1 MEPYDYLQNFIA
13 DKRARGVPWQH
24 ISAMTLKPMDSLR
37 PYMDLEEGYRAAAT
51 RDAEREAEARAR
63 AEQARKE
70 REALARQ
77 VALEKQQKEERRS
90 PHPSPEMRLIA
101 AKIADQYKVT
111 VEGLT
116 GRKNTGALKVA
127 RQHLMWALVTKNYST
142 TRVGKFLGN
151 RDHAT
156 VLYGVRAHM
165 CRIAGKSLKE
175 ARGKPV
181 SE

>member
-1 MEPYDYLQNFIA
+1 MEPSDYLQNFIA

-24 ISAMTLKPMDSLR
+24 ISAMILKPMDSLR
-37 PYMDLEEGYRAAAT
+37 PYMELEEGYRAAAL
-51 RDAEREAEARAR
+51 REAAREAEAKSR
-63 AEQARKE
+63 AEAARKE
-70 REALARQ
+70 KAERKRLAD
-77 VALEKQQKEERRS
+77 LERRNNDERRS

-101 AKIADQYKVT
+101 AKIADQYNVS
-111 VEGLT
+111 VEALIS
-116 GRKNTGALKVA
+116 RKNTKALKPA
-127 RQHLMWALVTKNYST
+127 RQHLMWALVTKNYPTS
-142 TRVGKFLGN
+142 RVGRFLSN

-175 ARGKPV
+175 ARGKSV